1 MSSSSDPKLANRI
14 LRGLA
19 FGLVAGVLTLGL
31 GKIWPPALAWAQT
44 VATQVLEPFGQVFLR
59 LLFFV
64 IIPLVF
70 ASLAAG
76 VVPAAQA
83 AANSALLRVE
93 RALARPTGLKSRP
106 WYRSLIYASDV
117 DNGYST
123 MSFPGVNESIRY
135 GTEAETVAEINDL
148 AARFGA
154 AADAVDAARTALS
167 TPAKR

>member
-1 MSSSSDPKLANRI
+1 MTAPLTAAIARLERSAN
-14 LRGLA
+14 
-19 FGLVAGVLTLGL
+19 
-31 GKIWPPALAWAQT
+31 
-44 VATQVLEPFGQVFLR
+44 
-59 LLFFV
+59 
-64 IIPLVF
+64 VF
-70 ASLAAG
+70 ATTRDAALAAG

>member
-76 VVPAAQA
+76 VVQLGRPEKLGPLAGKTFFFFFLNMGIAVALGLIVMNLVQPGDFISSSTKESVMAAYGGAAQKHV
-83 AANSALLRVE
+83 ANQQQAGLTLMSIVE
-93 RALARPTGLKSRP
+93 IDRKS
-106 WYRSLIYASDV
+106 V
-117 DNGYST
+117 
-123 MSFPGVNESIRY
+123 V
-135 GTEAETVAEINDL
+135 
-148 AARFGA
+148 
-154 AADAVDAARTALS
+154 
-167 TPAKR
+167 